1 MPTNETAKII
11 SICDKIDTITCCF
24 SLGLVPTGSSD
35 PYGLRRNSIGI
46 IRIAESLDK
55 HINLIDLINLSFKC
69 YEANFD
75 KQVGN
80 DSRNKAVYFFHSS
93 IFSLIAL
100 RTSSYFAGSSTGSNA
115 YSDLT
120 SGIFSV

>member
-1 MPTNETAKII
+1 MVYEFPELQGIMGNYYYKHQDPYIAEIIEQHYLPKGRSDSLPTNETAKII

-55 HINLIDLINLSFKC
+55 HIK
-69 YEANFD
+69 
-75 KQVGN
+75 
-80 DSRNKAVYFFHSS
+80 
-93 IFSLIAL
+93 
-100 RTSSYFAGSSTGSNA
+100 
-115 YSDLT
+115 
-120 SGIFSV
+120 